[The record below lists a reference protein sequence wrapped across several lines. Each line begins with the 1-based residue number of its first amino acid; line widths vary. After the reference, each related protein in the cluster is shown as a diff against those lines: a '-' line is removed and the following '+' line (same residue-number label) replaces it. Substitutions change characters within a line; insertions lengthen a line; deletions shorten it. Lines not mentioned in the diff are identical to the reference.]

1 MKSSSNL
8 EMAWYHRSSLF
19 SPLRPYNPDSPRI
32 TTGDEHHP
40 RHSDYYND
48 DYSYIQVQV
57 QPDGEPKQPAGLQL
71 VNVQRNL
78 KPAPPRVILS
88 PQIRMATSA
97 PQMLRA
103 GHHPSQQ
110 SMRSAGPHSSGP
122 HPLGSSMARAAAT
135 ATEAAAAAGLNHIRS
150 IPTHPGGGPHYR
162 LVSSAPPFQPPM
174 NSAPQEMYYTHPVSS
189 HGTVSSHHHAHV
201 HHNHHNNSI
210 STSTDAS
217 SGNNS
222 SGSNSNGSHGHQPLH
237 ISGGGSSHGAGHHPV
252 GHPSQTQ
259 IHAGYHSGPHGGGH
273 HSSTGDASGHSG
285 QPSYSNPSFYH
296 RYPTAASYHHPTG
309 LSTVMPPPSSP
320 VITSQHQQQLG
331 GTSAASVVG
340 ATGASGHAA
349 VSTYGRAIVSSSG
362 RSTGAYSI
370 QPLTP
375 WGRLSASSPFVH
387 LAHRVPVSSMGPAT
401 WGRSAGPGG
410 GGSGGVMPMGPGGPP
425 GRAIRIATGAMS
437 PHSVASIH
445 PHSTIVHP
453 HPTHT
458 SRRGGGEAMM
468 LRAITSVNGYSQQ
481 QPHYHQA
488 TNHSAATVLPATS
501 SGSHEVAVQ
510 SGAGGPS
517 IIGGAVVPGVSSS
530 SSASSTPPP
539 SSASSLVAANGVT
552 GGASS
557 AGGVGVPPGHRK
569 EDVVLHQPQGQVTMQ
584 AGATMAAPA
593 VRPLTVQTAHQP
605 PATTAGGGQQQQQN
619 TASQMS
625 PNTAKKK
632 CKNFL
637 ATLIRLASDQPVQ
650 TATNVKALIQ
660 GLIDGNIPPEDFTTQ
675 LQRELNSS
683 PQPCLVPFLKK
694 SLPHLRQSLMTKE
707 LSIEGVRPPPPGS
720 LGPTTTTT
728 TVAAPVSQPSQP
740 PQAIIRAAS
749 AGPTTTTTV
758 RLLQPQRLVT
768 VTPPPRAI
776 LSQAGHP
783 ISATGAMT
791 KSIVVQAPTPT
802 KPSPAPKVPKPPA
815 APKTPATPKTPA
827 ASRNAAQAAAAAAQ
841 AAAAAATAAASVA
854 PATPASTTAVATVA
868 TTTVAAAAST
878 QAAVAGAGATIPGA
892 TTTTGAAEKVR
903 YGSALREDDDIN
915 DVAAMGGVNL
925 QEESQRI
932 LASSELVGATRSC
945 GDDVFLFSVALEKKI
960 TQIAVKH
967 GVDTVDPEVIKL
979 VSHAVQEKLKGYLER
994 LNIASEHRAEPPAF
1008 KADAAR
1014 FEQTTDPRAQLRFVE
1029 ELDKLERKR
1038 HEEHEREMLLR
1049 VAKSR
1054 SKMEDPE
1061 QLKLK
1066 QRAKEMQKAEMEEMR
1081 QREANMTAL
1090 QAIGPRK
1097 KARLDGTLGGVGSG
1111 AGNKAALRPRI
1122 KRVNMKDVLFLLE
1135 TDKNWMRSNFIYKSY
1150 LK

>member
-1 MKSSSNL
+1 MAQACGAPGAAGGAGHSGASLEDMLSTDVDESVVNALKGSLESQLCDDPTSATAGGGGGAVGPGVTGAPNQQQQLPPQQQTVQVQHVQAQPTQVQAVPQNVQQQQQVVATSQPQSVGPPQAQLTPPPPQVSAPGSGGPTGVVATPVTVAQFAAATQPQVVQHVQQQVQAATVQTTQVAVTTAAGPPHVTQVQAAPPPTATAFQPAPQMSAMHNL
-8 EMAWYHRSSLF
+8 ANVASQQ
-19 SPLRPYNPDSPRI
+19 SPI
-32 TTGDEHHP
+32 VVQKQQ
-40 RHSDYYND
+40 
-48 DYSYIQVQV
+48 IQVQV

-103 GHHPSQQ
+103 GNTITFQPSVQIRPGTLIMRHDQSGQIQLVNMTLPAQQ
-110 SMRSAGPHSSGP
+110 RVTTIPVATTAAPQV
-122 HPLGSSMARAAAT
+122 AR
-135 ATEAAAAAGLNHIRS
+135 R
-150 IPTHPGGGPHYR
+150 P
-162 LVSSAPPFQPPM
+162 APP
-174 NSAPQEMYYTHPVSS
+174 
-189 HGTVSSHHHAHV
+189 
-201 HHNHHNNSI
+201 
-210 STSTDAS
+210 
-217 SGNNS
+217 
-222 SGSNSNGSHGHQPLH
+222 
-237 ISGGGSSHGAGHHPV
+237 
-252 GHPSQTQ
+252 TQ
-259 IHAGYHSGPHGGGH
+259 
-273 HSSTGDASGHSG
+273 
-285 QPSYSNPSFYH
+285 
-296 RYPTAASYHHPTG
+296 
-309 LSTVMPPPSSP
+309 
-320 VITSQHQQQLG
+320 
-331 GTSAASVVG
+331 
-340 ATGASGHAA
+340 
-349 VSTYGRAIVSSSG
+349 
-362 RSTGAYSI
+362 
-370 QPLTP
+370 
-375 WGRLSASSPFVH
+375 
-387 LAHRVPVSSMGPAT
+387 
-401 WGRSAGPGG
+401 
-410 GGSGGVMPMGPGGPP
+410 
-425 GRAIRIATGAMS
+425 
-437 PHSVASIH
+437 
-445 PHSTIVHP
+445 
-453 HPTHT
+453 
-458 SRRGGGEAMM
+458 
-468 LRAITSVNGYSQQ
+468 
-481 QPHYHQA
+481 
-488 TNHSAATVLPATS
+488 
-501 SGSHEVAVQ
+501 
-510 SGAGGPS
+510 
-517 IIGGAVVPGVSSS
+517 
-530 SSASSTPPP
+530 
-539 SSASSLVAANGVT
+539 
-552 GGASS
+552 
-557 AGGVGVPPGHRK
+557 
-569 EDVVLHQPQGQVTMQ
+569 VVLHQPQGQVTMQ